1 MVKLNKA
8 EIIEKYQRFLN
19 EEHIFGIDFPIS
31 DEFARYIYFKYV
43 HPNFKIQ
50 YLDENSRKADK
61 MISRQINFTKLSLL
75 RVKYFRNGNSSKG
88 IKEGFVYCI
97 TNPAFKGWYKIGSSV
112 DVYDRLNSY
121 QTYSPLR
128 DYKLECY
135 YFSENRI
142 KEEFSYH
149 KSLNAEGEWIKGDI
163 NSIIKLFKEKKINS
177 AR

>member
-1 MVKLNKA
+1 MTKT
-8 EIIEKYQRFLN
+8 EIIEKYSKFLYA
-19 EEHIFGIDFPIS
+19 EGIEGIDFPIN
-31 DEFARYIYFKYV
+31 DEFAKFIYLKYV
-43 HPNFKIQ
+43 HPQYKLQ
-50 YLDENSRKADK
+50 YLDVNSRKSDK
-61 MISRQINFTKLSLL
+61 MISRQVNFTKLSLL

-88 IKEGFVYCI
+88 IKEGFIYCI

>member
-1 MVKLNKA
+1 MNKL
-8 EIIEKYQRFLN
+8 EIIKKYSNYLDAEN
-19 EEHIFGIDFPIS
+19 IKGIDFPINN
-31 DEFARYIYFKYV
+31 DFARYIYFKYV

-50 YLDENSRKADK
+50 HLDNGSRSSDK

-75 RVKYFRNGNSSKG
+75 RVKYFRNGNTSKG
-88 IKEGFVYCI
+88 IKEGFIYCI

-128 DYKLECY
+128 DFKLECY
-135 YFSENRI
+135 YFSENRL

-149 KSLNAEGEWIKGDI
+149 KSLNANGEWIEGDVI
-163 NSIIKLFKEKKINS
+163 NIIKLFKEKKIDS